1 MKIVLLVF
9 LISKSVLS
17 FSQENTNLIPVAPTN
32 NEVVFEV
39 NLSNIQLGKPFE
51 VSYKMPRSIMQILE
65 IGTNIV
71 ALGDTDIEVS
81 NLSPT
86 SIDLSVRTYAL
97 QSYPMPSLLIT
108 ALDLNS
114 NTNIFYTPSFLIP
127 ITNDLISN
135 TNITLADIEPI
146 YYVWNHLWTILLL
159 LFLLVILGVVLA
171 TQYYKPKEKVME
183 EKPIDP
189 YILAKDKLDKLEK
202 QKSTLTEETYKEF
215 FVELS
220 ETIREFLSYTKI
232 PLALEMP
239 TREVVQMMKEQKIN
253 EDLQEN
259 ITFLLR
265 STDRAKYAKQI
276 FSSDRI
282 EEVIIESYKM
292 VKMIKRQ
299 EDKENADELRKS

>member
-1 MKIVLLVF
+1 MKFVLLVF

-159 LFLLVILGVVLA
+159 VFLLVILGVVLA

>member
-1 MKIVLLVF
+1 MKFVLLVF

-202 QKSTLTEETYKEF
+202 QKDTLTEESYKEF

-239 TREVVQMMKEQKIN
+239 TREVVQMMKEQKTD

>member
-1 MKIVLLVF
+1 MKFVLLVF

-17 FSQENTNLIPVAPTN
+17 FSQENTNLITVAPTN

-202 QKSTLTEETYKEF
+202 QKDTLTEESYKEF

-239 TREVVQMMKEQKIN
+239 TREVVQMMKEQKTD